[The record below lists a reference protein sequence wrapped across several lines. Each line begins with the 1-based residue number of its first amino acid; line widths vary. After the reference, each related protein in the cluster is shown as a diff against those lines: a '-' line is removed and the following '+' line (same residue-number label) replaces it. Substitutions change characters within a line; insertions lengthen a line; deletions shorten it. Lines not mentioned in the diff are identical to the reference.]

1 MSRKLSTLVTA
12 AVLSATTALVGCS
25 GEASRGDAS
34 PDSLKFAVPPG
45 EASNTLQEMRPA
57 ADVVEE
63 ATGLPVE
70 MTQTSDYLAVT
81 EAMRSGLVDVA
92 LYSPMPTV
100 VSRKVGNVEPV
111 VAALG
116 APYKSDIICRPDA
129 GVAELGDIAQKS
141 IAFVDPGSTSG
152 NYIPK
157 LMLKN
162 AGVDIETLKATYAGG
177 HDVSAISVKKGS
189 TDCAAVASMVLEDL
203 VRSGT
208 ITESDYKLV
217 AQSDPIPISL
227 VVIVREDLA
236 PELKEQIKNAYL
248 DSQAP
253 EVLKVTGAKQF
264 VAAEDA
270 DWSMFEDAAEQLGIK
285 LEQAG

>member
-1 MSRKLSTLVTA
+1 M
-12 AVLSATTALVGCS
+12 TALVGCS
-25 GEASRGDAS
+25 GGEAA

-45 EASNTLQEMRPA
+45 EASNTLEEMRPV
-57 ADVVEE
+57 ADVVEA

-70 MTQTSDYLAVT
+70 LTQTSDYLAVT

-116 APYKSDIICRPDA
+116 APYKSDIICSPDA
-129 GVAELGDIAQKS
+129 DVDKLGDIAGKS

-162 AGVDIETLKATYAGG
+162 AGVDVEALDATYAGG
-177 HDVSAISVKKGS
+177 HDVSALSVKKGS
-189 TDCAAVASMVLEDL
+189 TDCAAVASLVLPDL
-203 VRSGT
+203 VKSGT
-208 ITESDYKLV
+208 IAESDYELV
-217 AQSDPIPISL
+217 AESDPIPISL
-227 VVIVREDLA
+227 VVVVRGDLD
-236 PELKEQIKNAYL
+236 PELKEQIRAAYL

-253 EVLKVTGAKQF
+253 EVLKVTGATRF
-264 VAAEDA
+264 VPAEDA
-270 DWSMFEDAAEQLGIK
+270 DWTMFEDAAQQLGIN
-285 LEQAG
+285 LEQAK

>member
-1 MSRKLSTLVTA
+1 MSRKLCMFLTA
-12 AVLSATTALVGCS
+12 AVLPTVTALVGCS
-25 GEASRGDAS
+25 GGEAA

-45 EASNTLQEMRPA
+45 EASNTLEEMRPV
-57 ADVVEE
+57 ADVVEA

-70 MTQTSDYLAVT
+70 LTQTSDYLAVT

-116 APYKSDIICRPDA
+116 APYKSDIICSPDA
-129 GVAELGDIAQKS
+129 DVDKLGDIAGKS

-162 AGVDIETLKATYAGG
+162 AGVDVEALDATYAGG
-177 HDVSAISVKKGS
+177 HDVSALSVKKGS
-189 TDCAAVASMVLEDL
+189 TDCAAVASLVLPDL
-203 VRSGT
+203 VKSGT
-208 ITESDYKLV
+208 IAESDYELV
-217 AQSDPIPISL
+217 AESDPIPISL
-227 VVIVREDLA
+227 VVVVRGDLD
-236 PELKEQIKNAYL
+236 PELKEQIRAAYL

-253 EVLKVTGAKQF
+253 EVLKVTGATRF
-264 VAAEDA
+264 VPAEDA
-270 DWSMFEDAAEQLGIK
+270 DWTMFEDAAQQLGIN
-285 LEQAG
+285 LEQAK